1 MKDYY
6 SVLYAEDDKDVR
18 KNYVLYLEN
27 YFEKIYEASNGRE
40 ALGIYKD
47 RKPDILLLDITMEEL
62 NGLELIK
69 VIRKEDKETPIIILS
84 AHSHKEF
91 LFEAVKL
98 NLVDYL
104 IKPVNRNEFKNVIES
119 TIEKISQEKYKGED
133 DKVIISKACYW
144 DKRTRMFF
152 NKNKIVDLTK
162 NERILFELLLNKKN
176 QIVKPSDIS
185 SYVWDDSSSSN
196 VNDASIR
203 NLVKRL
209 RKKLPVDII
218 QSIYGSGYLL
228 SF

>member
-18 KNYVLYLEN
+18 KNYVVYLEN
-27 YFEKIYEASNGRE
+27 YFEKIYEASNGKD
-40 ALGIYKD
+40 ALSIYKD
-47 RKPDILLLDITMEEL
+47 RKPDVLLLDITMEKL
-62 NGLELIK
+62 DGLELIK
-69 VIRKEDKETPIIILS
+69 IIRKEDKETPIIILS

-91 LFEAVKL
+91 LLEAVKL

-104 IKPVNRNEFKNVIES
+104 IKPVNRNEFKNVIEN
-119 TIEKISQEKYKGED
+119 TIKRLAQENSDPED
-133 DKVIISKACYW
+133 EKVIISKNCYW

-176 QIVKPSDIS
+176 QVVKPSDIS
-185 SYVWDDSSSSN
+185 SYVWDDGSRDN

-209 RKKLPVDII
+209 RRKLPVDII

>member
-18 KNYVLYLEN
+18 KNYVVYLEN
-27 YFEKIYEASNGRE
+27 YFEKIYEASNGKE
-40 ALGIYKD
+40 ALSIYKD
-47 RKPDILLLDITMEEL
+47 RKPDVLLLDITMEKL

-69 VIRKEDKETPIIILS
+69 IIRKEDKETPVIILS

-91 LFEAVKL
+91 LLEAVKL

-104 IKPVNRNEFKNVIES
+104 IKPVNRNEFKSVIEN
-119 TIEKISQEKYKGED
+119 TIRRIAIGKINPED
-133 DKVIISKACYW
+133 EKVIITKNCYW

-152 NKNKIVDLTK
+152 SKSKIVDLTK

-176 QIVKPSDIS
+176 QVVKPSDIS
-185 SYVWDDSSSSN
+185 SYVWDDSVSGN

-209 RKKLPVDII
+209 RRKLPVDII

-228 SF
+228 NF